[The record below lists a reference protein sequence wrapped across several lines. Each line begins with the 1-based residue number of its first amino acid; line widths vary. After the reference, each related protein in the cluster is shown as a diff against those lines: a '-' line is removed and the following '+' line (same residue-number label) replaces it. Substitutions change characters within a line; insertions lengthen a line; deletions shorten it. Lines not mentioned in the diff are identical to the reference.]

1 MTFIYI
7 YGHIYICIYIYRI
20 IEDGFIIGV
29 LGLQHELHLVGVEL
43 AHAALAF
50 QKKDLPQPKWR
61 YTRDQSRLSW
71 TKDVMK
77 NGIQV
82 ISSDIKWST

>member
-61 YTRDQSRLSW
+61 YTRDQSRLS
-71 TKDVMK
+71 
-77 NGIQV
+77 
-82 ISSDIKWST
+82 

>member
-1 MTFIYI
+1 MVYTCLYQVSIYDIYIYI
-7 YGHIYICIYIYRI
+7 YGHIYICIYICIYMYIYIYRI

-43 AHAALAF
+43 AHAALVF

-61 YTRDQSRLSW
+61 YTRDQSGLS
-71 TKDVMK
+71 
-77 NGIQV
+77 
-82 ISSDIKWST
+82 